1 MFINLL
7 MTKSI
12 FFIALLFLVCSCFRN
27 SYQVEVQTLAE
38 INELGD
44 YTFSIIH
51 SEKMD
56 EVVEKD
62 IHTILQKKGFIST
75 KKDFR
80 FAIFYT
86 IFPSKVRLNSID
98 NYYNSGIKSQVLV
111 SNLKPAR
118 TMLIQVMDTEKQTIV
133 FHVTISGFKD
143 AVISRNQFKNI
154 LQKAFHDF
162 SIEHKPLIFVSNV

>member
-7 MTKSI
+7 MTKYI
-12 FFIALLFLVCSCFRN
+12 FCIGLLFLVCSCFRN
-27 SYQVEVQTLAE
+27 SYQVEVQTLAQ
-38 INELGD
+38 INELSD
-44 YTFSIIH
+44 NTFSVIQ
-51 SEKMD
+51 SERVD
-56 EVVEKD
+56 ELVEKD
-62 IHTILQKKGFIST
+62 INTILQKKGFKSA

-80 FAIFYT
+80 FAVFYT

-98 NYYNSGIKSQVLV
+98 NYYSSGVKSQVLV

-118 TMLIQVMDTEKQTIV
+118 TMLIQVMDTKKQNIV

-143 AVISRNQFKNI
+143 AVIGRNQFKNI
-154 LQKAFHDF
+154 LQKAFFDF

>member
-7 MTKSI
+7 MTKHI
-12 FFIALLFLVCSCFRN
+12 FFIGLLFLVCSCFRN
-27 SYQVEVQTLAE
+27 SYQVEVQTLAQ
-38 INELGD
+38 INELSD
-44 YTFSIIH
+44 NTFSIIR
-51 SEKMD
+51 SERVD
-56 EVVEKD
+56 ELVEKD
-62 IHTILQKKGFIST
+62 IQTILQKKGFKSA

-80 FAIFYT
+80 FAVFYT

-98 NYYNSGIKSQVLV
+98 NYYSSGIKSQVLV

-118 TMLIQVMDTEKQTIV
+118 TMLIQVMDTEKQNIV

-143 AVISRNQFKNI
+143 AVIGRNQFKNI
-154 LQKAFHDF
+154 LQNAFHNF